1 MALLCSDGWGLPTT
15 WRAIHKAGTGK
26 VMEKPCPWLARSS
39 FPEDRDQDMAPKGW
53 FALNMESHKIAV
65 IVRHLLRSLSSK
77 FCADIDWLK
86 QVTQDHI
93 QSWLEGLQGWRLY
106 KLSSTVLVFNQFPN
120 KTGFPFYFDGFSC
133 TLFCSCWLLSFTTES
148 DSNFFTPSHQVF
160 IYMDNISP

>member
-1 MALLCSDGWGLPTT
+1 
-15 WRAIHKAGTGK
+15 
-26 VMEKPCPWLARSS
+26 
-39 FPEDRDQDMAPKGW
+39 
-53 FALNMESHKIAV
+53 MESHKIAV

-160 IYMDNISP
+160 IYMDNISPQSSFPQIPVESTKEAPDTTSNAQKFLRAVQKVALLKGSETVSTCLGFCIF